1 MKINR
6 GREEMKYN
14 TELVKYLRLA
24 AVAFVITAFS
34 ATLSGQDLIILHTND
49 THSNIEPAASGRNAG
64 LGGFQRR
71 ANYIEKV
78 RGEHKSVL
86 LLDAGDY
93 NQGTPYFTLFKGAA
107 EIELYNAMKYDA
119 VCLGNHEFDNGQQQL
134 AERLKKAK
142 YPTLCANYDFSATPL
157 KGMIK
162 PYTIIR
168 KGGRRI
174 GIIGVLIDL
183 RGYVA
188 ETSRTNLVYQNP
200 VPVVNKL
207 AKMLREKKGCD
218 LVIVLSHIGFDDGS
232 EKNPSDTELAKL
244 TSNVDMIIGGH
255 SHTFLEA
262 PVTMKNREGKDVIVA
277 QTGAAGVYVGRIDV
291 TF

>member
-1 MKINR
+1 MKAKVKIN
-6 GREEMKYN
+6 Y
-14 TELVKYLRLA
+14 YLSLA
-24 AVAFVITAFS
+24 AALLILTAFQTS
-34 ATLSGQDLIILHTND
+34 LTAQDLVILHTND

-71 ANYIEKV
+71 ANYIQKV
-78 RGEHKSVL
+78 RSEHKNVL

-93 NQGTPYFTLFKGAA
+93 NQGTPYFTLFKGFA

-134 AERLKKAK
+134 AERLKKAE
-142 YPTLCANYDFSATPL
+142 YPTLCANYDFSDTPL

-162 PYTIIR
+162 PYTIIK
-168 KGGRRI
+168 KGGKKI

-188 ETSRTNLVYQNP
+188 ETSRTNLVYRNP
-200 VPVVNKL
+200 VPIVNEL
-207 AKMLREKKGCD
+207 AKMLRDKKRCD

-232 EKNPSDTELAKL
+232 EDNPSDTELAKL

-255 SHTFLEA
+255 SHTFLEK
-262 PVTMKNREGKDVIVA
+262 PVVMKNREGKDVIVC
-277 QTGAAGVYVGRIDV
+277 QTGAAGVYVGRMD
-291 TF
+291 TNF